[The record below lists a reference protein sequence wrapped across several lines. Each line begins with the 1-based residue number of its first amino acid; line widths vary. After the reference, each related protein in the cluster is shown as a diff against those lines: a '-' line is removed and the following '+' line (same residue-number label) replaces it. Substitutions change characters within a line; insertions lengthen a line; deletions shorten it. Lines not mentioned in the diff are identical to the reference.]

1 MTLTIKLLAH
11 GSLPSTTGDLY
22 VVPAGTKAII
32 KTLKI
37 VNVDTATRTVNLYAK
52 PSGLTARRIIPV
64 DMELGAG
71 YMGVEDEELTLGTGD
86 AIQGSCSVAGVVDYT
101 VYGVEE
107 TA

>member
-11 GSLPSTTGDLY
+11 GSLPDATVDLY

-32 KTLKI
+32 KTLKV
-37 VNVDTATRTVNLYAK
+37 VNVDASTRINNLYVK
-52 PSGLTARRIIPV
+52 PSGQTARRIIPV

-71 YMGVEDEELTLGTGD
+71 YMGVEDEELTLGAGD
-86 AIQGSCSVAGVVDYT
+86 AIRGDCSVNGVVDYT

>member
-11 GSLPSTTGDLY
+11 GSLPSTTGNLY
-22 VVPAGTKAII
+22 VVPADTKAII

-37 VNVDTATRTVNLYAK
+37 VNVDAATRTVNLYVK
-52 PSGLTARRIIPV
+52 PSGQTARRIIPV

-71 YMGVEDEELTLGTGD
+71 YMGVEDEELTLGAGD
-86 AIQGSCSVAGVVDYT
+86 AIQGDASVTGVVDYT